1 MMMYLSNTK
10 ITKIYDLK
18 LKSYI
23 ISSIFILNYDK
34 IDRKQL
40 LMPPN
45 SNYQG
50 LRKDY
55 RGSP

>member
-10 ITKIYDLK
+10 ITEIFDLK
-18 LKSYI
+18 LRSYI
-23 ISSIFILNYDK
+23 ISSILILNYDK

-40 LMPPN
+40 LMLPN